1 MEDEKIDY
9 DWSFYKISLIG
20 DSLLP
25 RTYKN
30 LSANTNIYMSLISRF
45 LKLNF
50 NDVRN
55 SAEKNVHL
63 LFFKKR
69 LL

>member
-1 MEDEKIDY
+1 MEDDKIDY
-9 DWSFYKISLIG
+9 DWSFYKISHIG

-30 LSANTNIYMSLISRF
+30 LSANTNTYMSLISRF

-55 SAEKNVHL
+55 SAEKNVPL